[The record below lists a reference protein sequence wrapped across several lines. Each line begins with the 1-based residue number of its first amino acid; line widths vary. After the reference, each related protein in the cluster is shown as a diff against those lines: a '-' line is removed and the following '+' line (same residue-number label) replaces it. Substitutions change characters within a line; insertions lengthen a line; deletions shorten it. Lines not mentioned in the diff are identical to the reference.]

1 MRRALSRTAQPILHG
16 ARTPANAHGLRLVIE
31 QWGNAGSPVT
41 FPMTFPT
48 ACMNVVATIQTS
60 GDGGNMSKNR
70 LCVNNVSKT
79 GFGIENPQ
87 GSYRY
92 FAIGY

>member
-1 MRRALSRTAQPILHG
+1 
-16 ARTPANAHGLRLVIE
+16 
-31 QWGNAGSPVT
+31 
-41 FPMTFPT
+41 
-48 ACMNVVATIQTS
+48 MNVVATLQTS
-60 GDGGNMSKNR
+60 GDGSNMSKNR